1 VRYEGKDR
9 RSGEVS
15 PLRARRR
22 AVTPQVLRQ
31 VKGIELRTRSIV
43 NSLFTGEYRSVFRGQ
58 GIEFAEVR
66 AYQQGDDFRAIDWNV
81 SARMGHPFVKT
92 YHEEREITLLLVV
105 DQSGSCQFGRPYTKA
120 GLAVEVAAVLAL
132 AAARH
137 NDRVGA
143 LMFADKVEYV
153 VRPRKG
159 RPHALRVIRDL
170 VAFTP
175 RGRGTN
181 LAEALRYAA
190 KLLRHRAIVAVLS
203 DFRADGWED
212 ALAQLAA
219 ANDVVAITIDDPR
232 ELDLPDM
239 GWVDMEDAETG
250 GRVLVDTSH
259 GPTRTRVRVAAERQ
273 LQERGR
279 KLIAAGVDRVALQTS
294 VPYAVPL
301 RRAFAERA
309 KRLSR

>member
-1 VRYEGKDR
+1 MKYEGIER
-9 RSGEVS
+9 RSGAHQ

-22 AVTPQVLRQ
+22 AVTPELLRQ

-43 NSLFTGEYRSVFRGQ
+43 NSLFTGDYRSVFRGQ

-66 AYQQGDDFRAIDWNV
+66 DYHHGDDFRAIDWNV
-81 SARMGHPFVKT
+81 SARMGRPFVKT

-143 LMFADKVEYV
+143 LMFSDKVEYV
-153 VRPRKG
+153 VRPAKG
-159 RPHALRVIRDL
+159 RPHALRIIRDL

-181 LAEALRYAA
+181 LTEALHYAA
-190 KLLRHRAIVAVLS
+190 KLLRHHAIVVVLS

-212 ALAQLAA
+212 ALAQLASA
-219 ANDVVAITIDDPR
+219 HDVVAITIDDPR
-232 ELDLPDM
+232 ELNLPDT
-239 GWVDMEDAETG
+239 GWVDLEDAETG
-250 GRVLVDTSH
+250 QRVLVDTSH
-259 GPTRTRVRVAAERQ
+259 VPTRTRVRVAGERQ
-273 LQERGR
+273 VQERAR
-279 KLIAAGVDRVALQTS
+279 RLLQAGVDRLALQTS

-309 KRLSR
+309 KRLKR